1 MSTPLP
7 AVRHTAGATS
17 LGDYGASLLRTA
29 VPAAWGTVVAA
40 LVAWLAPRVPGNVG
54 DALTTLLQS
63 EVVLGLLVTVAIA
76 VWYALA
82 RWLEPRLP
90 DWLTRLVLGSA
101 AAPTYARVTDD
112 GAAVITTLDGRA
124 HVVHLPAVD
133 DEPRH
138 RAE

>member
-1 MSTPLP
+1 
-7 AVRHTAGATS
+7 
-17 LGDYGASLLRTA
+17 
-29 VPAAWGTVVAA
+29 VAA
-40 LVAWLAPRVPGNVG
+40 LVARLAPRGPGNVG